1 MLSAAHCLLNARRLE
16 MKDFREL
23 KVWEKSHRLALA
35 VYKATA
41 RFPKDE
47 LYGLT
52 SQLRRSSVSVPA
64 NIAEGCGRGSNSE
77 LGRFLQIAMGSASE
91 LEYLFLLAHDLDFLS
106 APLYQNLAKE
116 VVEVKRMLASLIRK
130 VKAES

>member
-1 MLSAAHCLLNARRLE
+1 MLSAAHCLLIARRLE